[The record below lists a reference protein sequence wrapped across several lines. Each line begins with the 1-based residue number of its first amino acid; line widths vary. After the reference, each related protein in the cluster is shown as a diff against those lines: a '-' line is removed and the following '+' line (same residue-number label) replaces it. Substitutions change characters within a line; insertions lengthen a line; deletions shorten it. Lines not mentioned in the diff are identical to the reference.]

1 MNEAKIKNAI
11 EAFDL
16 SNGDLDPLIE
26 KGALTSGGYPY
37 SKKMKRKQY
46 EKQLVDLQIEFLK
59 LQSSFQKSGARLV
72 VVFEGRDTAGK
83 GGTISRFRQ
92 HLNPRHAH
100 VVALSK
106 PTEAEQGQW
115 YYQRYIAHLPTAGDI
130 AFFDRSW
137 YNRAGVEPVMGFCSP
152 AQHKLFLKETPH
164 FEERL
169 VNDGIHLV
177 KIWLTIGREMQL
189 YRLHR
194 RQHDPLK
201 HWKISPIDLK
211 AIDKWDAYTNAKE
224 EMFRA
229 THQPKSPWTVILS
242 NDKRRARLSALR
254 LVLNQID
261 YEDKDEAIAT
271 PPDPN
276 ITGQGEAFFYNRS
289 N

>member
-130 AFFDRSW
+130 AFYDRSW

>member
-169 VNDGIHLV
+169 VNDGIHLG

>member
-130 AFFDRSW
+130 AFYDRSW

-152 AQHKLFLKETPH
+152 EQHKLFLKETPH

>member
-271 PPDPN
+271 LPDPN